1 MDYSVMDIEE
11 LCKLLIISKK
21 SAYHLLNSGKIK
33 GFKIGSKW
41 KIPREN
47 FNAFIKHQLYSDD
60 HLSS

>member
-11 LCKLLIISKK
+11 LCQLLLISKK

-33 GFKIGSKW
+33 GFKIGNKW

-47 FNAFIKHQLYSDD
+47 FNAFIKHQLYSDEQ
-60 HLSS
+60 LPS